1 MSDDAQY
8 IDFATV
14 RDLLLEANE
23 RRQHL
28 TYEQKAAL
36 FHAEWAASE
45 NRNGIK
51 TDPEVF
57 QSMFSRFAALEALE
71 KYPEIA
77 AKLAEIMPLHPDDVR
92 AVIAS
97 KRITVTEDAV
107 RQIIEIV
114 RQEVGIE

>member
-36 FHAEWAASE
+36 FHAEWGASE
-45 NRNGIK
+45 NRNGIQ

-57 QSMFSRFAALEALE
+57 QSMFSRFATLEALE

-77 AKLAEIMPLHPDDVR
+77 AKLAEMGPPIPTMSVRSLRASASPSPRMP
-92 AVIAS
+92 S
-97 KRITVTEDAV
+97 

>member
-23 RRQHL
+23 RRQRP

-36 FHAEWAASE
+36 FHAEWVMSE

-57 QSMFSRFAALEALE
+57 PVHVLTVCGLEALE

-107 RQIIEIV
+107 REIIEIV